1 MNPSLL
7 EEFMADALAPFSF
20 RRDNSGPGLMGI
32 LNITPDSF
40 HGPSRQHNIEEGL
53 ENGLAMISEGAGIID
68 IGGESTR
75 PGSQPVSIEQELS
88 RVVPVIEALR
98 NADPSI
104 PLSIDTRNHEVAR
117 EALDAG
123 ATIINDVSGLR
134 SQGMMDLVLD
144 RNVPVCIMHMLG
156 EPRTMQTNP
165 SYRDVVNEI
174 SSELLTTAQ
183 QLVDV
188 GHEPSRICL
197 DPGIGFGK
205 TLEHNIDLL
214 KGWETLR
221 GEHDFPILWGVSRKS
236 MIGQLTGH
244 SASED
249 RLFGTLGV
257 AAYAHDTG
265 IDWLRVHDVQAHSD
279 LLKVRQ
285 VLD

>member
-1 MNPSLL
+1 
-7 EEFMADALAPFSF
+7 MADALTPFSF
-20 RRDNSGPGLMGI
+20 RRNLSGPGLMGI

-40 HGPSRQHNIEEGL
+40 HGPSRQHSIEEGL
-53 ENGLAMISEGAGIID
+53 ENGLAMIAQGAGIID

-75 PGSQPVSIEQELS
+75 PGAQPVSIEQELS
-88 RVVPVIEALR
+88 RVLPIIKALR
-98 NADPSI
+98 NAHPSI

-156 EPRTMQTNP
+156 EPKTMQTNP
-165 SYRDVVNEI
+165 SYRDAVKEI

-183 QLVDV
+183 QLVDA

-205 TLEHNIDLL
+205 TLDHNIELL
-214 KGWETLR
+214 KGWNSLR
-221 GEHDFPILWGVSRKS
+221 GVHDFPILWGVSRKS

-257 AAYAHDTG
+257 AAYAHDVG

-279 LLKVRQ
+279 LLN
-285 VLD
+285 VLRALD

>member
-1 MNPSLL
+1 
-7 EEFMADALAPFSF
+7 MADALAPFSF
-20 RRDNSGPGLMGI
+20 RRGFSGPGLMGI

-40 HGPSRQHNIEEGL
+40 HGPSRQQSIEEGL

-75 PGSQPVSIEQELS
+75 PGSQSVSIEQEIS
-88 RVVPVIEALR
+88 RVLPLIKVLREA
-98 NADPSI
+98 NPSI

-117 EALDAG
+117 QALDAG

-156 EPRTMQTNP
+156 EPKTMQANP
-165 SYRDVVNEI
+165 SYRDVVKEI
-174 SSELLTTAQ
+174 SSELLNTAQ
-183 QLVDV
+183 QLVDA
-188 GHEPSRICL
+188 GHAPNHICL

-205 TLEHNIDLL
+205 TLEHNIDLI
-214 KGWETLR
+214 KGWESLR
-221 GEHDFPILWGVSRKS
+221 GEYDFPILWGVSRKS

-244 SASED
+244 SATED

-257 AAYAHDTG
+257 AAYAHDVG
-265 IDWLRVHDVQAHSD
+265 IDWLRVHDVQAHAD
-279 LLKVRQ
+279 LLN
-285 VLD
+285 VLQAFD

>member
-1 MNPSLL
+1 
-7 EEFMADALAPFSF
+7 MADALAPFSF
-20 RRDNSGPGLMGI
+20 RRDFTGPGLMGI

-40 HGPSRQHNIEEGL
+40 HGPSRQRSLDEGL

-75 PGSQPVSIEQELS
+75 PGSESVSIEQELS
-88 RVVPVIEALR
+88 RVLPIITALR
-98 NADPSI
+98 NAHPSI

-156 EPRTMQTNP
+156 EPKTMQANP
-165 SYRDVVNEI
+165 SYRDVVKEI

-183 QLVDV
+183 QLVDA

-214 KGWETLR
+214 KGWNSLR
-221 GEHDFPILWGVSRKS
+221 GDHDFPILWGVSRKS

-244 SASED
+244 CATED

-257 AAYAHDTG
+257 AAYAHDVG
-265 IDWLRVHDVQAHSD
+265 IDWLRVHDVQAHSE
-279 LLKVRQ
+279 LLN
-285 VLD
+285 VLRALD

>member
-7 EEFMADALAPFSF
+7 ELFMADALAPFSF
-20 RRDNSGPGLMGI
+20 RRDKSGPGLMGI

-40 HGPSRQHNIEEGL
+40 HRPSRQHTIEEGL
-53 ENGLAMISEGAGIID
+53 KNGLAMIPEGAGIID

-88 RVVPVIEALR
+88 RVLPIIKALR
-98 NADPSI
+98 NAHPSI

-117 EALDAG
+117 KALDAG

-156 EPRTMQTNP
+156 EPKTMQANP
-165 SYRDVVNEI
+165 SYRDVVKEI

-183 QLVDV
+183 QLVDA
-188 GHEPSRICL
+188 GHKPSRICL

-257 AAYAHDTG
+257 AAYAHNVG
-265 IDWLRVHDVQAHSD
+265 IDWLRVHDVQAHAD
-279 LLKVRQ
+279 LLKVRKA
-285 VLD
+285 LD

>member
-1 MNPSLL
+1 
-7 EEFMADALAPFSF
+7 MADALAPFSF
-20 RRDNSGPGLMGI
+20 RRDKSGPGLMGI

-40 HGPSRQHNIEEGL
+40 HGPSRQHSIEQGL
-53 ENGLAMISEGAGIID
+53 ENGLAMVSGGAGIVD

-75 PGSQPVSIEQELS
+75 PGAQPVSIEQELT
-88 RVVPVIEALR
+88 RVLPIIKTLR
-98 NADPSI
+98 KAHPSF

-117 EALDAG
+117 QALDAG

-134 SQGMMDLVLD
+134 SQDMMNLVLD

-156 EPRTMQTNP
+156 EPKTMQANP
-165 SYRDVVNEI
+165 SYGDVVKEI
-174 SSELLTTAQ
+174 SSELLNTAQ
-183 QLVDV
+183 ELVDA
-188 GHEPSRICL
+188 GHEPNRICL

-214 KGWETLR
+214 KGWESLR

-236 MIGQLTGH
+236 IIGQLTGH

-257 AAYAHDTG
+257 AAYAHDVG

-279 LLKVRQ
+279 LLN
-285 VLD
+285 VLRALD